1 MKKKIL
7 IIGKKSF
14 VTSVLKDDLKK
25 FFFLKI
31 VDFENFLKIKKSHL
45 TNFNYIINCSLNRG
59 YVTKKYDIKNDFDL
73 TIARKI
79 KDYDI
84 MYVYFSTRKIYK
96 LGDNLKENSVKKP
109 QSFYAKNK
117 FITENKIFS
126 LLKQKVL
133 ILRVSNLIGYSKTLS
148 LRKIHNTFID
158 QFFLNIKKGYII
170 DNKKNYK
177 DFLSSNQFSKIIVML
192 IKKKIYGVY
201 NVSIGRKVYLHDV
214 VKWLN
219 FYNTRNYT
227 VKKLPKHYLQQN
239 FYLNNSKLLKTL
251 NIKLSLTK
259 LEKDCK
265 RISKLYFK
273 K

>member
-14 VTSVLKDDLKK
+14 VTSVLKNNLKK

-31 VDFENFLKIKKSHL
+31 VNFENFLKIKKNYL
-45 TNFNYIINCSLNRG
+45 TSFNHIINCSLNRR
-59 YVTKKYDIKNDFDL
+59 YVTKKYDVKNDFDL
-73 TIARKI
+73 IIAKKI
-79 KDYDI
+79 KSYDI
-84 MYVYFSTRKIYK
+84 RYIYFSTRKVYK
-96 LGDNLKENSVKKP
+96 LGNNLKENSVKKP
-109 QSFYAKNK
+109 KSFYSKNK
-117 FITENKIFS
+117 LITEKKLFS
-126 LLKQKVL
+126 ILKKKVL
-133 ILRVSNLIGYSKTLS
+133 ILRVSNLIGYPKTLS
-148 LRKIHNTFID
+148 SRKIHNTFID

-177 DFLSSNQFSKIIVML
+177 DFLSSNQFSKIIEML
-192 IKKKIYGVY
+192 IKKKIHGIY
-201 NVSIGRKVYLHDV
+201 NVSIGKKVYLHDI

-219 FYNTRNYT
+219 FHNTDSYI
-227 VKKLPKHYLQQN
+227 VKKLPKYYSQQN
-239 FYLNNSKLLKTL
+239 FYLNNSKLIKTL

>member
-14 VTSVLKDDLKK
+14 VTSVLKDNLKK

-31 VDFENFLKIKKSHL
+31 INFENFLKIKKSYL
-45 TNFNYIINCSLNRG
+45 TDFNHIINCSLNRK
-59 YVTKKYDIKNDFDL
+59 YVTKKYNIKNDFDL
-73 TIARKI
+73 IIAEKI
-79 KDYDI
+79 KSYDI
-84 MYVYFSTRKIYK
+84 RYVYFSTRKVYK
-96 LGDNLKENSVKKP
+96 LGNNLKENSVKKP
-109 QSFYAKNK
+109 KSFYSKNK
-117 FITENKIFS
+117 LITEKKLFS
-126 LLKQKVL
+126 ILKKKVL

-148 LRKIHNTFID
+148 SRKIHNTFID

-177 DFLSSNQFSKIIVML
+177 DFLSSDQFSKIIEML
-192 IKKKIYGVY
+192 IKKKTHGIY
-201 NVSIGRKVYLHDV
+201 NVSIGKKVYLHDII
-214 VKWLN
+214 KWLN
-219 FYNTRNYT
+219 FHNTNSYT
-227 VKKLPKHYLQQN
+227 VKKLPKYYSQQN
-239 FYLNNSKLLKTL
+239 FYLNNSKLIKTL

>member
-25 FFFLKI
+25 TFFLKI
-31 VDFENFLKIKKSHL
+31 VDFENFLKIKKSYL

-109 QSFYAKNK
+109 QSFYSKNK
-117 FITENKIFS
+117 LITENKTFFFIKTKSINFKS
-126 LLKQKVL
+126 FNLL
-133 ILRVSNLIGYSKTLS
+133 GYSKTLS

-158 QFFLNIKKGYII
+158 QFF
-170 DNKKNYK
+170 
-177 DFLSSNQFSKIIVML
+177 S
-192 IKKKIYGVY
+192 
-201 NVSIGRKVYLHDV
+201 
-214 VKWLN
+214 
-219 FYNTRNYT
+219 
-227 VKKLPKHYLQQN
+227 
-239 FYLNNSKLLKTL
+239 
-251 NIKLSLTK
+251 
-259 LEKDCK
+259 
-265 RISKLYFK
+265 ISKK
-273 K
+273 DT

>member
-14 VTSVLKDDLKK
+14 VTSVLKDNLKK

-31 VDFENFLKIKKSHL
+31 INFENFLKIKKSYL
-45 TNFNYIINCSLNRG
+45 TDFNHIINCSLNRK
-59 YVTKKYDIKNDFDL
+59 YVT
-73 TIARKI
+73 RK
-79 KDYDI
+79 
-84 MYVYFSTRKIYK
+84 VYK
-96 LGDNLKENSVKKP
+96 LGNNLKENSVKKP
-109 QSFYAKNK
+109 KSFYSKNK
-117 FITENKIFS
+117 LITEKKLFS
-126 LLKQKVL
+126 ILKKKVL

-148 LRKIHNTFID
+148 SRKIHNTFID

-177 DFLSSNQFSKIIVML
+177 DFLSSNQFSKIIEML
-192 IKKKIYGVY
+192 IKKKTHGIY
-201 NVSIGRKVYLHDV
+201 NVSIGEKVYLHDII
-214 VKWLN
+214 KWLN
-219 FYNTRNYT
+219 FHNTNSYT
-227 VKKLPKHYLQQN
+227 VKKLPKYYSQQN
-239 FYLNNSKLLKTL
+239 FYLNNSKLIKTL